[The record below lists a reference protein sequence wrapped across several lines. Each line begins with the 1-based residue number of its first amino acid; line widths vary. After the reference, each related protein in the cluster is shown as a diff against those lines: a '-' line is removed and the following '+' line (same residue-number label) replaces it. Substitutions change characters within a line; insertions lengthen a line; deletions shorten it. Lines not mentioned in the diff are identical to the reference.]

1 MPIQII
7 DGFKLNTNTPIDT
20 RLVTTGTSSR
30 NAMSYKYDGLRV
42 YDTVQ
47 KIPFV
52 YIDGAWKEESVG
64 ITTTSTGGSNATGK
78 TNYISKFGTTGLTNS
93 NIRELIS
100 GVNKFVGVNVLD
112 NIQLAHTLHV
122 GGTLKVDSTVTAQ
135 SFVGTI
141 SGANVAGPIDISKL
155 SVINDTNKY
164 ILKCE
169 NKSVK
174 WVAEST
180 SSTSLDVQNNTQLTE
195 AYLLLVDGVGN
206 NKSIYSY
213 SSNSNAISANLLT
226 GQLMLS
232 NGWETAPGYSFKNNL
247 TTGIYGSQNE
257 LGLSFL
263 GSKSIYVN
271 STSVSIS
278 IGTTNIVEFTN
289 TSINLNRNLT
299 TGTNNITVGGTTTLT
314 NTTING
320 VATLSGTTNITGNAT
335 LSGTAILN
343 GTTTLSGTTTLNG
356 TTTITGPSINTSLTV
371 TTSNITTPP
380 NKIINNSGTGLYIK
394 SAGELR
400 LDTNSAGQV
409 NIITFFKAG
418 EGATLGSLSPTYRRG
433 WLGYG
438 SISNDTFYIYNDVGS
453 LRVGNGSGDVFIDG
467 NVNIGEN
474 GTKGLTVWGET
485 IRTAAYIQIKAQP
498 GKTYATGPHT
508 STNPAGTFFGRY
520 PASQEI
526 GTDGDAFIRV
536 DKHATLANWDGYYTF
551 STGGTFTS
559 KKLKLENLPTSSS
572 GLAPGTVWR
581 DGTNLKI
588 V

>member
-64 ITTTSTGGSNATGK
+64 ITTTSTGGSSATGK

-100 GVNKFVGVNVLD
+100 GNNKYVGINVAD

-174 WVAEST
+174 WVLEST
-180 SSTSLDVQNNTQLTE
+180 SSASLDVLNNTQLAE

-213 SSNSNAISANLLT
+213 SSNSKAISANLLT

-232 NGWETAPGYSFKNNL
+232 NGGENAPGYSFKGNL

-263 GSKSIYVN
+263 GSKRIYVT

-278 IGTTNIVEFTN
+278 IGSTNIVDFTN

-299 TGTNNITVGGTTTLT
+299 TGINSITVGGTTTLT

-343 GTTTLSGTTTLNG
+343 GTTTLTGTTTLSGTTTIN
-356 TTTITGPSINTSLTV
+356 GPSINNSLTV
-371 TTSNITTPP
+371 TTNNSSTPP

-400 LDTNSAGQV
+400 LDTNSADQV

-418 EGATLGSLSPTYRRG
+418 QGATLGSLDHVNRRG

-438 SISNDTFYIYNDVGS
+438 SISNNNFYIYNDVGPVYM
-453 LRVGNGSGDVFIDG
+453 LEMVVMMYLLM
-467 NVNIGEN
+467 
-474 GTKGLTVWGET
+474 GT
-485 IRTAAYIQIKAQP
+485 
-498 GKTYATGPHT
+498 
-508 STNPAGTFFGRY
+508 
-520 PASQEI
+520 
-526 GTDGDAFIRV
+526 
-536 DKHATLANWDGYYTF
+536 
-551 STGGTFTS
+551 
-559 KKLKLENLPTSSS
+559 
-572 GLAPGTVWR
+572 
-581 DGTNLKI
+581 
-588 V
+588 